1 LDKSRAIIVI
11 LVLALVAET
20 SFLAFTYVTSFRT
33 MPAVPQQTQIQL
45 LNKSFIAPYALFNQ
59 PISNDSEFTLDDQ
72 LNGSWTISISSSLI
86 PSSSSPIR
94 SEAQIA
100 IAPEYPVE
108 NLSIPTIIVQQRGDG
123 LLRIEYY
130 AQNWNNTFGLILY
143 NSTSPTW
150 TSGENVTIRFLSY
163 APPVGVNPQVA
174 PYPNGNLTIS
184 VGNTI
189 VLSNYPIAWAGLSD
203 FYVYGLR
210 GSSFVSG
217 TLTISVYEVRS
228 EV

>member
-1 LDKSRAIIVI
+1 
-11 LVLALVAET
+11 
-20 SFLAFTYVTSFRT
+20 
-33 MPAVPQQTQIQL
+33 MPSNPQQVQIQVP
-45 LNKSFIAPYALFNQ
+45 NKSFTAPYDLFNQ
-59 PISNDSEFTLDDQ
+59 PISNDSEFKLDDE
-72 LNGSWTISISSSLI
+72 LNGSWAISISSSLI
-86 PSSSSPIR
+86 PSSQNPMR
-94 SEAQIA
+94 SEAQVA

-108 NLSIPTIIVQQRGDG
+108 NLSIPTIIVQERGDG

-150 TSGENVTIRFLSY
+150 TSGDNVTLKFTSY
-163 APPVGVNPQVA
+163 GPPDQVNPQIA

-184 VGNTI
+184 VGNI
-189 VLSNYPIAWAGLSD
+189 VVLSNYPIPWSGLAD

-217 TLTISVYEVRS
+217 ALTISVYEVRPA
-228 EV
+228 V